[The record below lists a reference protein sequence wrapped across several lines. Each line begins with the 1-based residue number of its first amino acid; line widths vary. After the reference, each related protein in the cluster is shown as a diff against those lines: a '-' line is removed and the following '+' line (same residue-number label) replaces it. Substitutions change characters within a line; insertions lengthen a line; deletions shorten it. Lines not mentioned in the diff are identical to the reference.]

1 MLEHLVKEFGQ
12 TKAREV
18 YSKIESVLDQYQE
31 CQRCF
36 LHHLKK
42 SFRKCVLS
50 KQTSVYYQIKNEY
63 IEVVS
68 FRTNRKD
75 PDGFKV

>member
-1 MLEHLVKEFGQ
+1 MPEMFPSS
-12 TKAREV
+12 
-18 YSKIESVLDQYQE
+18 SK
-31 CQRCF
+31 
-36 LHHLKK
+36 KK